1 METDIAMVGT
11 YNGWLVALSVAMAV
25 ATAFAFLELVS
36 RVSALQA
43 SRSARF
49 LVTGGAI
56 SIGTGIWSTH
66 FVGMVAFRLPI
77 PVTYDLG
84 ITALSLLLSVVLS
97 ALALHEGS
105 LGLRSMPRW
114 VANGTLIGLGFASM
128 HYAGM
133 EAMEMKPPIRYAPLL
148 VAASVAMAILAST
161 AGLASAS
168 WLRTQAVPGALW
180 KRAGSAL
187 LIGGGIAA
195 MHYTGMAAAS
205 FAPGSICVDSLQE
218 FDPEW
223 LAATVAAFALA
234 LQATALFV
242 SAVHADDAAHAT
254 RQSRRRLVE
263 IQELERRRLS
273 RELHDRVGQNLTAL
287 AINLEILK
295 NHGAAADPGE
305 MGLRLDDSID
315 LVESTADAIDN
326 VMAELRP
333 PLLAEHG
340 LLPALQE
347 YGRQFARR
355 TGIEV
360 AVHGEDSP
368 RRPPHEIESSLFR
381 VAQEALT
388 NVARHAGARHVE
400 LHLNQNATH
409 CTLSVID
416 DGAGM
421 DAARLSDALASGHG
435 VASMKERVQAV
446 GGRFSMT
453 SPPRGGTHIRVRVP
467 C

>member
-1 METDIAMVGT
+1 
-11 YNGWLVALSVAMAV
+11 
-25 ATAFAFLELVS
+25 
-36 RVSALQA
+36 
-43 SRSARF
+43 
-49 LVTGGAI
+49 
-56 SIGTGIWSTH
+56 
-66 FVGMVAFRLPI
+66 
-77 PVTYDLG
+77 
-84 ITALSLLLSVVLS
+84 
-97 ALALHEGS
+97 
-105 LGLRSMPRW
+105 
-114 VANGTLIGLGFASM
+114 
-128 HYAGM
+128 
-133 EAMEMKPPIRYAPLL
+133 MEMKPPIRYAPLL

-180 KRAGSAL
+180 KRAGSSL
-187 LIGGGIAA
+187 LVGGGIAA
-195 MHYTGMAAAS
+195 MHYTGMAAAA
-205 FAPGSICVDSLQE
+205 FAPGSVCVDSLQE
-218 FDPEW
+218 FDLEW

-242 SAVHADDAAHAT
+242 SAAHAEYAAHAT

-287 AINLEILK
+287 VINLEILK
-295 NHGAAADPGE
+295 NHGVAGNPDE
-305 MGLRLDDSID
+305 TGLRLDDSID
-315 LVESTADAIDN
+315 LVGSTADAIDD

-368 RRPPHEIESSLFR
+368 RRAPHEIASSLFR

-400 LHLNQNATH
+400 LRLNQNATH